1 LLFKTLTLYFVITPF
16 VRQGGSQ
23 LKEALVAVFP
33 VKFGR
38 AEIIPGSEK

>member
-1 LLFKTLTLYFVITPF
+1 

-23 LKEALVAVFP
+23 LKEAFVADVS

-38 AEIIPGSEK
+38 GEIIPGSEKNP